1 MEAVGQLTGGIAHD
15 FNNLLTGITGSL
27 EIRQMRVVQG
37 RNGEPHP
44 LSRRG
49 AGSGATAAALAE
61 RLLAFPR
68 CQRLDPRP
76 LNVNRLV
83 ADMKDLIR
91 RTVGPT
97 IHLEVVWGRSLAAFR
112 GCQPA

>member
-1 MEAVGQLTGGIAHD
+1 MASPTRYLGVAQAVAK
-15 FNNLLTGITGSL
+15 
-27 EIRQMRVVQG
+27 R
-37 RNGEPHP
+37 
-44 LSRRG
+44 
-49 AGSGATAAALAE
+49 AAALAE